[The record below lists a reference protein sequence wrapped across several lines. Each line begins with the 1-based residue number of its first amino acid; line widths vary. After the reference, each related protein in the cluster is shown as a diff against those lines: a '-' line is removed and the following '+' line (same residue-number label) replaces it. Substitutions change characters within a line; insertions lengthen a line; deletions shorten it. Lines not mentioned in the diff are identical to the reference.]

1 MKIHLSLGIAVVAAL
16 FALGSCSKEAVS
28 RVEREKL
35 FTLSYGHFEDEIDLF
50 QLDSDSAAPDTQ
62 IFMRDGMFYIAN
74 SGSKKVLQLTSF
86 GDLLSVYYNP
96 DANPVPSFANAASI
110 QAAQNASSTV
120 GQPAAATPPAS
131 PASPASPAP
140 AAAAS
145 TAPAASGATGGT
157 GATGSS
163 TQKAIAYPF
172 NHPVFISVDSLKRVF
187 VVDHLPQERVEFD
200 NDDQVV
206 LQDVV
211 LRFGADGKF
220 NEYLGQEGPGGTP
233 FPPVTAVYNNS
244 RNETIVMAKT
254 QSGIKVFWFDAEG
267 ALLYKIPVLYKNLP
281 GPFDKDKEVLSSL
294 EKIVPDP
301 DSRKLYLKI
310 DYYVGVTDPDT
321 GSNAGISYD
330 RSCIYPFDI
339 SSGKYESRIDIPSYD
354 GVDKD
359 NLGTVAFKK
368 PYEFLG
374 ITSSGWIFLSTPQ
387 DGGYALEVMDKR
399 SHRSHTR
406 ILSVSDSE
414 LAYNALMLSSDG
426 IVSALLATTNEASVV
441 WWRTDALIGEIRK

>member
-1 MKIHLSLGIAVVAAL
+1 
-16 FALGSCSKEAVS
+16 
-28 RVEREKL
+28 
-35 FTLSYGHFEDEIDLF
+35 
-50 QLDSDSAAPDTQ
+50 
-62 IFMRDGMFYIAN
+62 MRDGMFYIAN

-96 DANPVPSFANAASI
+96 DANPVPSFASPANLQAAAASSM
-110 QAAQNASSTV
+110 AAGAA
-120 GQPAAATPPAS
+120 PAATAAS
-131 PASPASPAP
+131 VPAP
-140 AAAAS
+140 AATQAS
-145 TAPAASGATGGT
+145 QALVNSSSSPTPDQTASADGT
-157 GATGSS
+157 TPVNPS
-163 TQKAIAYPF
+163 TQKAIPYPF
-172 NHPVFISVDSLKRVF
+172 NHPVFVSVDSLKRLF

-211 LRFGADGKF
+211 LRFGADGKY

-233 FPPVTAVYNNS
+233 FPPVTAIYCNS
-244 RNETIVMAKT
+244 RNETIVISKT
-254 QSGIKVFWFDAEG
+254 QSGVKIFWFDSQG
-267 ALLYKIPVLYKNLP
+267 SLLFKIPVLNKNLP
-281 GPFDKDKEVLSSL
+281 GPFDKDKDVLSSL

-301 DSRKLYLKI
+301 DSRKIYLKI
-310 DYYVGVTDPDT
+310 DYYIGVTDPDT

-339 SSGKYESRIDIPSYD
+339 GSGKYESRIDIPSFD

-374 ITSSGWIFLSTPQ
+374 ITSSGWIFLTTPQ
-387 DGGYALEVMDKR
+387 NGGYTLEVMDKR
-399 SHRSHTR
+399 SHRSHMR
-406 ILSVSDSE
+406 ILSVNDNE

-426 IVSALLATTNEASVV
+426 IISALLATSNDASVV

>member
-1 MKIHLSLGIAVVAAL
+1 MKIHVSSFIVILAAL
-16 FALGSCSKEAVS
+16 LVFGSCSKEAVS

-50 QLDSDSAAPDTQ
+50 QLDSDSAGPDTQ
-62 IFMRDGMFYIAN
+62 LFMRDGMFYIAN

-96 DANPVPSFANAASI
+96 DANPVPSFASPASI
-110 QAAQNASSTV
+110 QAAQAASGAAAPTV
-120 GQPAAATPPAS
+120 APSAGAAAPTPTPAQPSAGQPAANS
-131 PASPASPAP
+131 V
-140 AAAAS
+140 S
-145 TAPAASGATGGT
+145 TSTNA
-157 GATGSS
+157 S

-172 NHPVFISVDSLKRVF
+172 NHPVFVSVDSLKRLF

-211 LRFGADGKF
+211 LRFGADGKY

-233 FPPVTAVYNNS
+233 FPPITAVYCNS
-244 RNETIVMAKT
+244 RNETIVMSKT
-254 QSGIKVFWFDAEG
+254 QVGIKVFWFDPQG
-267 ALLYKIPVLYKNLP
+267 ALLFKIPVLYKNLP
-281 GPFDKDKEVLSSL
+281 GPFDKEKEVLSSL

-310 DYYVGVTDPDT
+310 DYYIGVTDTDT

-339 SSGKYESRIDIPSYD
+339 GSGKYESRIDIPSYD

-374 ITSSGWIFLSTPQ
+374 ITSSGWIFLTTPQ

-399 SHRSHTR
+399 SHRSHMR
-406 ILSVSDSE
+406 ILSVSDNE

-426 IVSALLATTNEASVV
+426 IISALLATTNDASVV

>member
-1 MKIHLSLGIAVVAAL
+1 MKIHLSLGIAVFAAL
-16 FALGSCSKEAVS
+16 FAFGSCSKEAVS

-96 DANPVPSFANAASI
+96 DANPVPSFANPASI
-110 QAAQNASSTV
+110 QAAQTAMSTAD
-120 GQPAAATPPAS
+120 QPAAPSPSPS
-131 PASPASPAP
+131 PASAS
-140 AAAAS
+140 AAAAPA
-145 TAPAASGATGGT
+145 TTAASGTSSASGT
-157 GATGSS
+157 S

-244 RNETIVMAKT
+244 RNETIVTAKT
-254 QSGIKVFWFDAEG
+254 QSGIKIFWFDAEG
-267 ALLYKIPVLYKNLP
+267 SLLYKIPVLYKNLP

-406 ILSVSDSE
+406 ILSVSDNE

-441 WWRTDALIGEIRK
+441 WWRTDSLIGEIRK